1 MRLSL
6 RFLLPLALVLAG
18 LAYAVIPLVDTLTL
32 KWFVRDLESRSE
44 LIGRMVRSS
53 PRRSP
58 GVGFQGQAAQ
68 LFLSNPSGR
77 TALRHRVLR
86 PGRQAGLQDLDLP

>member
-32 KWFVRDLESRSE
+32 KWFVRDLEIRSE
-44 LIGRMVRSS
+44 LIGRMVEGPLVELMATDSKVSCKTIFIESFKTNGSS
-53 PRRSP
+53 P
-58 GVGFQGQAAQ
+58 
-68 LFLSNPSGR
+68 SGSATGMASWPTR
-77 TALRHRVLR
+77 L
-86 PGRQAGLQDLDLP
+86 

>member
-32 KWFVRDLESRSE
+32 KWFMRDLEFARN
-44 LIGRMVRSS
+44 SS
-53 PRRSP
+53 P
-58 GVGFQGQAAQ
+58 G
-68 LFLSNPSGR
+68 
-77 TALRHRVLR
+77 
-86 PGRQAGLQDLDLP
+86 

>member
-32 KWFVRDLESRSE
+32 KWFVRDLEIRSE
-44 LIGRMVRSS
+44 LIGRMVEWNDRI
-53 PRRSP
+53 
-58 GVGFQGQAAQ
+58 GKTGQHQ
-68 LFLSNPSGR
+68 
-77 TALRHRVLR
+77 
-86 PGRQAGLQDLDLP
+86 RQRQQESKR

>member
-44 LIGRMVRSS
+44 LIGRMV
-53 PRRSP
+53 
-58 GVGFQGQAAQ
+58 QAPLVDLLASDSKVK
-68 LFLSNPSGR
+68 LHNYFYR
-77 TALRHRVLR
+77 I
-86 PGRQAGLQDLDLP
+86 LQDERVSRWPTI